1 MKVKHFLAQGCTVAM
16 NVTDNTL
23 QIGLSNKSNQEPNF
37 SRKKGFLIATGRAVN
52 KPINV
57 NLNIENFQLTGKV
70 FHNLANRIQGF
81 RNPISSYNGSKN
93 PSREQSR
100 DWKSTLNDFKNITE
114 LISEEEYLNIVKE
127 SSVTV

>member
-57 NLNIENFQLTGKV
+57 NLNIENFQLTGKNSD
-70 FHNLANRIQGF
+70 FLFFSLKILFFRAKKHFMAFQMKKHSFLIFKRLKKLANVA
-81 RNPISSYNGSKN
+81 N
-93 PSREQSR
+93 
-100 DWKSTLNDFKNITE
+100 
-114 LISEEEYLNIVKE
+114 
-127 SSVTV
+127 